1 MQVTLGKLWH
11 LAKIYTL
18 KKFILKKKKNSL
30 AISIYCDNIFLIGM
44 PEIENN
50 LNRVK
55 QPQATLNT
63 TVSVQYQKLSKCL
76 K

>member
-18 KKFILKKKKNSL
+18 KKFILKKISL

-55 QPQATLNT
+55 KPQATLNT